1 MVNIKQLREAVD
13 ELELYR
19 NYGTVDGV
27 REQAA
32 TIAALQN
39 RLNNM
44 AGELTRLWGT
54 IMAQDTT
61 IERLTMELNKAR
73 EGGSR
78 DEGK

>member
-1 MVNIKQLREAVD
+1 MVNIEQLREAVD

-39 RLNNM
+39 RLNDM
-44 AGELTRLWGT
+44 ADEVTRLWG
-54 IMAQDTT
+54 IIKAQDNT
-61 IERLTMELNKAR
+61 IERLTMEL
-73 EGGSR
+73 GGS
-78 DEGK
+78 EK

>member
-39 RLNNM
+39 RLNDM
-44 AGELTRLWGT
+44 ADEVTRLWG
-54 IMAQDTT
+54 IIKAQDNT
-61 IERLTMELNKAR
+61 IERLTMELGRSEK
-73 EGGSR
+73 
-78 DEGK
+78 